1 MKRRYKALLAIIV
14 PTLLMALLSY
24 VHPVSYN
31 YIMGYM
37 IAVVLVF
44 KSSILSLWFLSKLKF
59 LHFLKGLTLLQ
70 GLLLGIKRWFIDNM
84 LSKWLERHILR
95 HFKKPFQELFQYYN
109 AINFKTKIRN
119 FVVIILPL
127 GVGVWLMYL
136 TDVLTHLAVFVELK
150 FLVIGFFKALWVI
163 IAKIFL
169 WMTSSWFAPILEV
182 FALSYLLNLIEN
194 LLGKDNFISK
204 IFNFIGNKMNDLLAY
219 VGVLNDKHIEPILNK
234 NISERS
240 ERFGSRIS
248 AMIREKKIRD
258 EHLYFDN
265 FQNMI
270 LKGHINAYYSFKG
283 MESICD
289 KKELYTLINQKTD
302 DNIDIIAY
310 VSRNGKGDILTESCI
325 DDYYHDVFLLKGI
338 ASNRSHG
345 VRVQNEEKIDYTDF
359 WVLNTSKHPVYM
371 HSHSNNIQMTLLKG
385 NEMKFI
391 KTKHHVNVNAKDL
404 YFEYNG
410 VVIYPTSIVAEEEE
424 EETKNKENKDSQ
436 KLD

>member
-14 PTLLMALLSY
+14 PTLFMALLSY

-44 KSSILSLWFLSKLKF
+44 KSSLLSLWFLSKLKF
-59 LHFLKGLTLLQ
+59 LHFLKTLTLFQ

-109 AINFKTKIRN
+109 AINFRTKIKN

-127 GVGVWLMYL
+127 GAGIWLMYL

-150 FLVIGFFKALWVI
+150 FLVIGFFKALWVV

-182 FALSYLLNLIEN
+182 FALSYLLSLLEK
-194 LLGKDNFISK
+194 LLGKENFISK
-204 IFNFIGNKMNDLLAY
+204 TFNFIGNKMNDFLAY
-219 VGVLNDKHIEPILNK
+219 VGVLSDKHIEPILNK
-234 NISERS
+234 NISEHS

-248 AMIREKKIRD
+248 RMIREKKIRD

-270 LKGHINAYYSFKG
+270 LKGHINAYYAFKG
-283 MESICD
+283 MENICD
-289 KKELYTLINQKTD
+289 KKELYTIINEKTD

-310 VSRNGKGDILTESCI
+310 ISRNGKGEILNESCI
-325 DDYYHDVFLLKGI
+325 DDFYHDVFLLKGI
-338 ASNRSHG
+338 ASNQVHG
-345 VRVQNEEKIDYTDF
+345 VKVQHETNIDYTDF
-359 WVLNTSKHPVYM
+359 WVLNTSQYPVYM
-371 HSHSNNIQMTLLKG
+371 KSHSQNIKESILKG
-385 NEMKFI
+385 NEIKFI
-391 KTKHHVNVNAKDL
+391 KTEDHVDFNAKDL
-404 YFEYNG
+404 YFEYEG
-410 VVIYPTSIVAEEEE
+410 VIIYPTSLEKEKEEE
-424 EETKNKENKDSQ
+424 
-436 KLD
+436 KLDQTD